1 MAEDCRKQQ
10 NSTHSENCH
19 QVTKCPLF
27 EVLRSIYTGQKKCKF
42 LCSNN
47 PMNERAPIV
56 KNCLKII
63 QNYFYFIHGQNTE
76 SQNQQPPLMASICAK
91 S

>member
-1 MAEDCRKQQ
+1 
-10 NSTHSENCH
+10 
-19 QVTKCPLF
+19 
-27 EVLRSIYTGQKKCKF
+27 
-42 LCSNN
+42 
-47 PMNERAPIV
+47 MNERAPIV

-63 QNYFYFIHGQNTE
+63 QNYFYFIYGQNTE